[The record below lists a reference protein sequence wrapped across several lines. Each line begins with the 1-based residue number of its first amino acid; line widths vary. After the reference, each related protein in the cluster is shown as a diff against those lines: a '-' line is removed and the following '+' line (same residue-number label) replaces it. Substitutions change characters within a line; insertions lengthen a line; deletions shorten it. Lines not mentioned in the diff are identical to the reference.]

1 MANEAREA
9 ITSQTNAANKILG
22 IGAFDTDRYKRMES
36 DWYTFVGAKGVMDDS
51 DYVKARRDF
60 ETAYNRGYDAHE
72 SAITDREAVLVA
84 ALERLRDC
92 DWVITLPDRMDAVRE
107 IAREA
112 LAKYRGER

>member
-1 MANEAREA
+1 MTNIQTPVTIYTNGNGCKWINDAEGEAV
-9 ITSQTNAANKILG
+9 
-22 IGAFDTDRYKRMES
+22 D
-36 DWYTFVGAKGVMDDS
+36 FVTVAD
-51 DYVKARRDF
+51 ALNR
-60 ETAYNRGYDAHE
+60 TA
-72 SAITDREAVLVA
+72 DREAVLVA

>member
-1 MANEAREA
+1 MQEKNLPNSSTESF
-9 ITSQTNAANKILG
+9 I
-22 IGAFDTDRYKRMES
+22 DRVES
-36 DWYTFVGAKGVMDDS
+36 LP
-51 DYVKARRDF
+51 R
-60 ETAYNRGYDAHE
+60 
-72 SAITDREAVLVA
+72 TDREAGLVA